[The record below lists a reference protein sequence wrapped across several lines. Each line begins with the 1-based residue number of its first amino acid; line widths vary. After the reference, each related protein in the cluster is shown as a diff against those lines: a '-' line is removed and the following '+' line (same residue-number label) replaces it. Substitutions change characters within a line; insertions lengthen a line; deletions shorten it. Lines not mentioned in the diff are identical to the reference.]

1 MIPESII
8 ESAAESVGNQA
19 EEKYA
24 RIIGEFKLKQPVVMA
39 YLLSENFYLLTEQ
52 EKDMLLYFV
61 LVVRRAYMKAT
72 EGKEPEAVSEE
83 ELGVAEEANWARL
96 EGTSAKKFRER
107 LDVFFADTPQ
117 EDLLAFFE
125 DVLLDDEEEIIT
137 KAGREYIFV
146 AAKSIVDVWC

>member
-1 MIPESII
+1 MIPESVI
-8 ESAAESVGNQA
+8 EAAAESVGNQA

-61 LVVRRAYMKAT
+61 LVIHRAYMKANAG
-72 EGKEPEAVSEE
+72 EEPEAVSED
-83 ELGVAEEANWARL
+83 ELGAAEEANWARL

-117 EDLLAFFE
+117 EDILAFFE
-125 DVLLDDEEEIIT
+125 DVLLDDEEEMIT

-146 AAKSIVDVWC
+146 AAKSVVDVWC